1 MSFSATGARRPLQSK
16 PKQNPFLKRSSS
28 SFSNHA
34 RTKPSAAEPVAKK
47 IKTQHDSDD
56 EALHHGGIITSLA
69 QPGTPQD
76 VVSLMNHIRSTMF
89 DPIPERSSGMNSSRI
104 AEVLNFRRDLAP
116 IVSIAHIHALSASPT
131 TTDREIAK
139 LTQAGTIRR
148 ITIPGRGT
156 GGSPIGH
163 GLVLT
168 SDWTSLIRS
177 SLLPSDLQDAYISL
191 LTLHPTSPTIP
202 SSSLPPDSTRLLI
215 THGFLTS
222 TSALSLPLSAPIS
235 HTSAFSLGLST
246 PVANAGTT
254 APTGSL
260 DAVGGIGA
268 VHLRGGG
275 TGGLP
280 TSCPP
285 TTSPSSSSSS
295 SSPSASRSAECQ
307 GTLTFS
313 LPNTASYLRLL
324 TQTRAHLVSL
334 ICRSSPRHK
343 EALSS
348 LVRERWDGN
357 VPGEED
363 AVGRAKRTRGEWS
376 GVLPGRTKK
385 WKGFCGVR
393 FGWVLEEGVGS
404 GVVEG
409 FRTGGTGLGV
419 R

>member
-47 IKTQHDSDD
+47 AKTQHDSDD

-69 QPGTPQD
+69 QPGIPQD

-89 DPIPERSSGMNSSRI
+89 DPVPERSSGMNSTRI
-104 AEVLNFRRDLAP
+104 AEVLNFQRDLAP
-116 IVSIAHIHALSASPT
+116 IVSIAHIHALSSSPT

-139 LTQAGTIRR
+139 LTHAGTIRR

-156 GGSPIGH
+156 GGSPVGD

-168 SDWTSLIRS
+168 SDWTSLVRS
-177 SLLPSDLQDAYISL
+177 SPLPSDLQDTYLSL
-191 LTLHPTSPTIP
+191 LAQHPTSPTV
-202 SSSLPPDSTRLLI
+202 STSSLPLDSTRLLI

-222 TSALSLPLSAPIS
+222 TSALSLPVSAPTS
-235 HTSAFSLGLST
+235 HAGAFSLGLST

-275 TGGLP
+275 SGGLP
-280 TSCPP
+280 TS
-285 TTSPSSSSSS
+285 SSSASSS
-295 SSPSASRSAECQ
+295 VPSTSQAANGGGS
-307 GTLTFS
+307 LTFS

-334 ICRSSPRHK
+334 ICKSSPRHK
-343 EALSS
+343 EALASV
-348 LVRERWDGN
+348 VRERWDGN
-357 VPGEED
+357 VPGED
-363 AVGRAKRTRGEWS
+363 AVGRAKRARGEWS

-419 R
+419 RVVR